1 MTTNDPFTLTVFISL
16 PFALVIGLWL
26 AKKLVDFGNKHRK

>member
-1 MTTNDPFTLTVFISL
+1 MTPDTSFTLSAFISL
-16 PFALVIGLWL
+16 PFALVIGIWL